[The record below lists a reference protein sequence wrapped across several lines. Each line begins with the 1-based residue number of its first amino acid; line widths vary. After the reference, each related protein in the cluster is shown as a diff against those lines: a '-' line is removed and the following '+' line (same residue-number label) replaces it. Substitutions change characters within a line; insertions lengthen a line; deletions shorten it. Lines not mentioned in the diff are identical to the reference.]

1 MYQCD
6 NDVNSYNSLSMN
18 HLRKVENKSPKI
30 YLSTKVIY
38 EKDIANTNPK
48 SQNSKIFA
56 KTNIL
61 NIDRE
66 EKNNI
71 IKHNSNES
79 EENDISQKNLNFNI
93 NINENLLKNKTTK
106 TLTKLPKITKYT
118 IKTTSNLLNLNPV
131 KTVSNSIDKTLYKN
145 QTLFTKNKIFV
156 NTHIKIKNSSK
167 KRKNSLRLSGSEI
180 FETIHSQ
187 IDIASSESN
196 NIINNKNNINNYNS
210 ICSNNININI
220 NLNDKINNQLKENL
234 NNTINKKIKA
244 KNEPK
249 LGKMKEYIKLPDFIG
264 EEPLTEMLFTPVFED
279 LANSYNEKQYEINL
293 YLKTQMKVRKMIF
306 LRRI

>member
-61 NIDRE
+61 NIDRD

-156 NTHIKIKNSSK
+156 NTHIKIKNSS
-167 KRKNSLRLSGSEI
+167 
-180 FETIHSQ
+180 
-187 IDIASSESN
+187 
-196 NIINNKNNINNYNS
+196 
-210 ICSNNININI
+210 
-220 NLNDKINNQLKENL
+220 
-234 NNTINKKIKA
+234 
-244 KNEPK
+244 
-249 LGKMKEYIKLPDFIG
+249 
-264 EEPLTEMLFTPVFED
+264 
-279 LANSYNEKQYEINL
+279 
-293 YLKTQMKVRKMIF
+293 
-306 LRRI
+306 